1 MKLSTQLMY
10 AGNPREAADQVR
22 ALEDAGLDTVWVP
35 EAYGFDSPTLMG
47 YLAAKTEKV
56 EIGAAIL
63 NIYSRTPSALL
74 QTAAGLDNVSQGR
87 AIIGLGAS
95 GPQVIEGFHGV
106 PYDKPLGRTK
116 EIIELIRSGLR
127 RETLVHDGIFTLP
140 LPEGQGTGL
149 GKPLKLLTRPER
161 PSIPLYIA
169 ALGPK
174 SVEGAAEYADGWLPF
189 LFVPEKAGQVWGD
202 ALAAGT
208 AKRQEGLAPLEICAG
223 GMVAIGEGPET
234 KALLDFARPLVALY
248 VGGMGARGKNFY
260 NDLAV
265 KYGYEQEAKEIQDLY
280 LGGNKRDAEA
290 KVPLELLELGNLVGP
305 ASYVKERIAAFAEAG
320 RDQPPGDAGL
330 RRPAGDDPSA
340 PRAGRL
346 TLRHG
351 VDADQAVHHVVPALL
366 RATLRHVR
374 DRRVRHGDER
384 AAVVRLER
392 HDDGVLDDGL
402 RLALVLPAPGEGE
415 PPRPVDLGV
424 GPRDRGSDAG
434 AVDPEPSAEPRVDV
448 VRRATE
454 LRPPP
459 GGQLFGV
466 GPGGEDPLGRGGDR
480 AGDRDRAGAHGVSSG
495 SAARCCSRRSRAL
508 PHIRRVLIAHVARSS
523 RLPGT
528 SRTTV
533 VRPRFSLVTTPAPS
547 STRRC
552 LSTAGRVT
560 ARRSARSLIDASPS
574 ASRSRIERR
583 GADATAAADRIQP
596 IVHHMVKYR

>member
-47 YLAAKTEKV
+47 YLAAKTETV
-56 EIGAAIL
+56 EIGSAIL

-116 EIIELIRSGLR
+116 EIIDLIRRGLR

-140 LPEGQGTGL
+140 LPEGEGTGL
-149 GKPLKLLTRPER
+149 AKPLKLLTRPER

-169 ALGPK
+169 ALGSK

-202 ALAAGT
+202 SLARGG

-265 KYGYEQEAKEIQDLY
+265 KYGYEKEAQEIQDLY

-320 RDQPPGDAGL
+320 VTNLQVM
-330 RRPAGDDPSA
+330 PASDDPPA
-340 PRAGRL
+340 TIRQ
-346 TLRHG
+346 LREL
-351 VDADQAVHHVVPALL
+351 VD
-366 RATLRHVR
+366 
-374 DRRVRHGDER
+374 
-384 AAVVRLER
+384 
-392 HDDGVLDDGL
+392 
-402 RLALVLPAPGEGE
+402 
-415 PPRPVDLGV
+415 
-424 GPRDRGSDAG
+424 
-434 AVDPEPSAEPRVDV
+434 
-448 VRRATE
+448 
-454 LRPPP
+454 
-459 GGQLFGV
+459 
-466 GPGGEDPLGRGGDR
+466 
-480 AGDRDRAGAHGVSSG
+480 
-495 SAARCCSRRSRAL
+495 
-508 PHIRRVLIAHVARSS
+508 
-523 RLPGT
+523 
-528 SRTTV
+528 
-533 VRPRFSLVTTPAPS
+533 
-547 STRRC
+547 
-552 LSTAGRVT
+552 
-560 ARRSARSLIDASPS
+560 
-574 ASRSRIERR
+574 
-583 GADATAAADRIQP
+583 
-596 IVHHMVKYR
+596 